1 MKYFFGPSE
10 SASREWAQMKS
21 DIDAAGHQQV
31 DSIDQAQVYINTSPK
46 PEEVPAIPAN
56 IEFVQHC
63 FTGVNQMIDAGIITE
78 SSIPWCNAAGAF
90 AKPVA
95 ESALGLLLSQ
105 AHHHKRFALEA
116 TWDGAREIDESQAW
130 LYSPKGHAPKRVA
143 IFGAGG
149 IGQELI
155 SMLKPF
161 GVHITAVNRSGRAVE
176 GADETHSLADATSVW
191 SESDFIVLIMPLTD
205 ETNGLVDSAKFKAMK
220 PSAILVNVGRGKL
233 VNTDDLVEALRTGEI
248 AGAGLEVMDPEPL
261 PDGHPL
267 WELKNCTM
275 TPHMGASW
283 QVADLHLGE
292 IFNAN
297 ARAWEEGKPLPTH
310 VDPKAGY

>member
-78 SSIPWCNAAGAF
+78 NTIPWCNAAGAF

-130 LYSPKGHAPKRVA
+130 LYSPNGHAPKRVA

-191 SESDFIVLIMPLTD
+191 SEADFIVLIMPLTD
-205 ETNGLVDSAKFKAMK
+205 ETNGLVGAAKFKAMK
-220 PSAILVNVGRGKL
+220 SSAILVNVGRGKL

-283 QVADLHLGE
+283 QVADLHLGD

-297 ARAWEEGKPLPTH
+297 ARAWEEGRPLPTR

>member
-31 DSIDQAQVYINTSPK
+31 DSIEQAQVYINTSPK

-78 SSIPWCNAAGAF
+78 NTIPWCNAAGAF

-130 LYSPKGHAPKRVA
+130 LYSPNGHAPKRVA

-191 SESDFIVLIMPLTD
+191 SEADFIVLIMPLTD

>member
-46 PEEVPAIPAN
+46 PEEVPEMPAN

-78 SSIPWCNAAGAF
+78 NTIPWCNAAGAF

-130 LYSPKGHAPKRVA
+130 LYSPNGHAPKRVA

-191 SESDFIVLIMPLTD
+191 SEADFIVLIMPLTD
-205 ETNGLVDSAKFKAMK
+205 ETNGLVDSAKFKAMR

-267 WELKNCTM
+267 WGLKNCTM

-297 ARAWEEGKPLPTH
+297 ARAWEEGSPLPTH

>member
-1 MKYFFGPSE
+1 MK
-10 SASREWAQMKS
+10 A
-21 DIDAAGHQQV
+21 DIDAAGHKEV
-31 DSIDQAQVYINTSPK
+31 DSIDQAQVYINTSSK
-46 PEEVPAIPAN
+46 AEDVPEMPAN

-63 FTGVNQMIDAGIITE
+63 FTGVNQMIE
-78 SSIPWCNAAGAF
+78 SGVLTDNSVPWCNAAGAF

-130 LYSPKGHAPKRVA
+130 LYTPNGHAPKRVA

-155 SMLKPF
+155 SMLAPF
-161 GVHITAVNRSGRAVE
+161 GVHITAVNRSGREVP
-176 GADETHSLADATSVW
+176 GADVSLALSDATSVW
-191 SESDFIVLIMPLTD
+191 SEADFIVLIMPLTE
-205 ETNGLVDSAKFKAMK
+205 ETIGLVDAAKFKAMK
-220 PSAILVNVGRGKL
+220 KSAILINVGRGKL

-248 AGAGLEVMDPEPL
+248 AGAGLEVVDPEPL
-261 PDGHPL
+261 PDDHPL
-267 WELKNCTM
+267 WGMKNCTM

-297 ARAWEEGKPLPTH
+297 AAAWEEGKPLPTLI
-310 VDPKAGY
+310 DPKAGY

>member
-1 MKYFFGPSE
+1 MK
-10 SASREWAQMKS
+10 A
-21 DIDAAGHQQV
+21 DIDAAGHKEV
-31 DSIDQAQVYINTSPK
+31 DSIDQAQVYINTSSK
-46 PEEVPAIPAN
+46 AEDVPEMPAN

-63 FTGVNQMIDAGIITE
+63 FTGVNQMIE
-78 SSIPWCNAAGAF
+78 SGVLTDNSVPWCNAAGAF

-130 LYSPKGHAPKRVA
+130 LYTPNGHAPKRVA

-155 SMLKPF
+155 SMLAPF
-161 GVHITAVNRSGRAVE
+161 GVHITAVNRSGRKVA
-176 GADETHSLADATSVW
+176 GADVTLPLSDATSVW
-191 SESDFIVLIMPLTD
+191 SEADFIVLIMPLTE
-205 ETNGLVDSAKFKAMK
+205 ETIGLVDAAKFKAMK
-220 PSAILVNVGRGKL
+220 KSAILINVGRGKL

-248 AGAGLEVMDPEPL
+248 AGAGLEVVDPEPL
-261 PDGHPL
+261 PDDHPL
-267 WELKNCTM
+267 WGMKNCTM

-297 ARAWEEGKPLPTH
+297 AAAWEEGKPLPTLI
-310 VDPKAGY
+310 DPKAGY

>member
-1 MKYFFGPSE
+1 MK
-10 SASREWAQMKS
+10 A
-21 DIDAAGHQQV
+21 DIDAAGHKEV
-31 DSIDQAQVYINTSPK
+31 DSIDQAQVYINTSSK
-46 PEEVPAIPAN
+46 AEDVPEMPAN

-63 FTGVNQMIDAGIITE
+63 FTGVNQMIE
-78 SSIPWCNAAGAF
+78 SGVLTDNSVPWCNAAGAF

-130 LYSPKGHAPKRVA
+130 LYTPNGHAPKRVA

-155 SMLKPF
+155 SMLAPF
-161 GVHITAVNRSGRAVE
+161 GVHITAVNRSGRKVA
-176 GADETHSLADATSVW
+176 GADVSLALSDATSVW
-191 SESDFIVLIMPLTD
+191 SEADFIVLIMPLTE
-205 ETNGLVDSAKFKAMK
+205 ETIGLVDAAKFKAMK
-220 PSAILVNVGRGKL
+220 KSAILINVGRGKL

-248 AGAGLEVMDPEPL
+248 AGAGLEVVDPEPL
-261 PDGHPL
+261 PDDHPL
-267 WELKNCTM
+267 WGMKNCTM

-297 ARAWEEGKPLPTH
+297 AAAWEEGKPLPTLI
-310 VDPKAGY
+310 DPKAGY

>member
-1 MKYFFGPSE
+1 MKYFFGPRVWKQTK
-10 SASREWAQMKS
+10 A
-21 DIDAAGHQQV
+21 DIDAAGHVQV
-31 DSIDQAQVYINTSPK
+31 ESIDQAQVYINTSPN
-46 PEEVPAIPAN
+46 PAEIPKMPAN

-63 FTGVNQMIDAGIITE
+63 FTGVNQLIDAGVIAEGGTR
-78 SSIPWCNAAGAF
+78 WCNAAGAF
-90 AKPVA
+90 ARPVA

-116 TWDGAREIDESQAW
+116 SWDGVREIDESQAW
-130 LYSPKGHAPKRVA
+130 LYSPNGKAPKQVA

-149 IGQELI
+149 IGRELI

-161 GVHITAVNRSGRAVE
+161 GVFVTAVNRSGREVD
-176 GADETHSLADATSVW
+176 GADRTLSLADATSVW
-191 SESDFIVLIMPLTD
+191 SEADFIVLIMPLTE
-205 ETNGLVDSAKFKAMK
+205 ETNGLVDAAKFKAMK
-220 PSAILVNVGRGKL
+220 SSAILINVGRGKL

-267 WELKNCTM
+267 YGLKNCTM
-275 TPHMGASW
+275 TPHMAASW
-283 QVADLHLGE
+283 QVADLHMGE

-297 ARAWEEGKPLPTH
+297 AQAWEEGRPFPTE

>member
-1 MKYFFGPSE
+1 MK
-10 SASREWAQMKS
+10 A
-21 DIDAAGHQQV
+21 DIDAAGHQEV
-31 DSIDQAQVYINTSPK
+31 DSIDQAQVYINTSSMA
-46 PEEVPAIPAN
+46 EDVPQMPAN
-56 IEFVQHC
+56 IGFVQHC
-63 FTGVNQMIDAGIITE
+63 FTGVNQMIEGGVLTDN
-78 SSIPWCNAAGAF
+78 SVPWCNAAGAF

-130 LYSPKGHAPKRVA
+130 LYTPNGHAPKHVA

-155 SMLKPF
+155 SMLAPF
-161 GVHITAVNRSGRAVE
+161 GVHITAVNRSGREVPGAAV
-176 GADETHSLADATSVW
+176 SLALSDATSVW
-191 SESDFIVLIMPLTD
+191 SEADFIVLIMPLTE
-205 ETNGLVDSAKFKAMK
+205 ETIGLVDAAKFKAMK
-220 PSAILVNVGRGKL
+220 KSAILINVGRGQL

-248 AGAGLEVMDPEPL
+248 AGAGLEVVDPEPL
-261 PDGHPL
+261 PDDHPL
-267 WELKNCTM
+267 WGMKNCTM

-297 ARAWEEGKPLPTH
+297 AAAWEEGKPLPTLI
-310 VDPKAGY
+310 DPKAGY

>member
-10 SASREWAQMKS
+10 STSREWAQMKS

-31 DSIDQAQVYINTSPK
+31 DSIEQAQVYINTSPK
-46 PEEVPAIPAN
+46 PEEVSAIPAN

-78 SSIPWCNAAGAF
+78 NTIPWCNAAGAF

-130 LYSPKGHAPKRVA
+130 LYSPNGHAPKRVA

-191 SESDFIVLIMPLTD
+191 SEADFIVLIMPLTE
-205 ETNGLVDSAKFKAMK
+205 ETNGLVDSAKFRAMK
-220 PSAILVNVGRGKL
+220 SSAILVNVGRGKL

-283 QVADLHLGE
+283 QVADLHLGD

-297 ARAWEEGKPLPTH
+297 ARAWEEGRPLPTR

>member
-1 MKYFFGPSE
+1 MK
-10 SASREWAQMKS
+10 A
-21 DIDAAGHQQV
+21 DIDAAGHKEV
-31 DSIDQAQVYINTSPK
+31 DSIDQAQVYINTSSK
-46 PEEVPAIPAN
+46 AEDVPEMPAN

-63 FTGVNQMIDAGIITE
+63 FTGVNQMIVGGVLTDN
-78 SSIPWCNAAGAF
+78 SVPWCNAAGAF

-130 LYSPKGHAPKRVA
+130 LYTPNGHAPKRVA

-155 SMLKPF
+155 SMLAPF
-161 GVHITAVNRSGRAVE
+161 GVHITAVNRSGREVP
-176 GADETHSLADATSVW
+176 GADVSLALSDATSVW
-191 SESDFIVLIMPLTD
+191 SEADFIVLIMPLTE
-205 ETNGLVDSAKFKAMK
+205 ETIGLVDAAKFKAMK
-220 PSAILVNVGRGKL
+220 KSAILINVGRGKL

-248 AGAGLEVMDPEPL
+248 AGAGLEVVDPEPL
-261 PDGHPL
+261 PDDHPL
-267 WELKNCTM
+267 WGMKNCTM

-297 ARAWEEGKPLPTH
+297 AAAWEEGKPLPTLI
-310 VDPKAGY
+310 DPKAGY

>member
-46 PEEVPAIPAN
+46 PEEVPEMPAN

-161 GVHITAVNRSGRAVE
+161 GVHITAVNRSGRAVD
-176 GADETHSLADATSVW
+176 GADQTHSLTDATSVW
-191 SESDFIVLIMPLTD
+191 SKADFIVLILPLTD
-205 ETNGLVDSAKFKAMK
+205 ETNGLVDAAKLKAMK
-220 PSAILVNVGRGKL
+220 STAILVNVGRGKL
-233 VNTDDLVEALRTGEI
+233 VNTDDLVAALRTGEI

-283 QVADLHLGE
+283 QVAALHLGE